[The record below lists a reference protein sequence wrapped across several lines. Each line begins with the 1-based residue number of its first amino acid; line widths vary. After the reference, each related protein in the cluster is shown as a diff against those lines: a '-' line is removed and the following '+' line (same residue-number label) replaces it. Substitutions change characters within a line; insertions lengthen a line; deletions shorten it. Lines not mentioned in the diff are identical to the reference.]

1 MGDFSL
7 AQKLDRLGRLP
18 HSATMAD
25 RTRKI
30 YDRVSGIYPA
40 STFFFHSRAHR
51 CLLNDARIQDGTQIL
66 EVATGSGE
74 MFRRLVAAN
83 PNGATYGLDLSP
95 NMAHRT
101 QKHARHK
108 FPKASAY
115 CQAVDVRH
123 MPFRDES
130 FDAVV
135 CCYLLELLGTEDVRV
150 TLKEIRRVLRKGGTL
165 GMVLI
170 GQKNPVYN
178 RVYKLGGKI
187 APAFWGRQIEEHVTH
202 MLENNALRIESDRCV
217 TQSFYPSRILVA
229 RK

>member
-1 MGDFSL
+1 MADFSL
-7 AQKLDRLGRLP
+7 VETLDRLSRRQNF
-18 HSATMAD
+18 STMAE

-30 YDRVSGIYPA
+30 YDRVSAIYPA

-51 CLLNDARIQDGTQIL
+51 GLLNDAQIQDGMQIL

-74 MFRRLVAAN
+74 MFRRLVGAN
-83 PNGATYGLDLSP
+83 PTGSTYGLDLSP

-101 QKHARHK
+101 QKHARRQ
-108 FPKASAY
+108 FPESSAH

-123 MPFRDES
+123 LPFRDES

-135 CCYLLELLGTEDVRV
+135 CCYLLELLATDDVRV
-150 TLKEIRRVLRKGGTL
+150 TLKEFRRVLRPGGTL

-170 GQKNPVYN
+170 GQSNPAYN
-178 RVYKLGGKI
+178 RLYKVAGKI
-187 APAFWGRQIEEHVTH
+187 APAFWGRQIEQRVAG
-202 MLENNALRIESDRCV
+202 MLEKNALRIESDRCV